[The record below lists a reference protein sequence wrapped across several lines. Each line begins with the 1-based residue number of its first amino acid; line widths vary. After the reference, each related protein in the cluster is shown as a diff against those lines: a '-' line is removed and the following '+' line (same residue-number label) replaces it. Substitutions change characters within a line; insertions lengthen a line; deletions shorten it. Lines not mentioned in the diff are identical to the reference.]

1 MSAAA
6 TFLTVDA
13 PLAFWARDRP
23 HAIAID
29 DGTRRLSFAQ
39 LADAVAARTAVLSAQ
54 HAPAT
59 VWVDDTLD
67 LPGRLV
73 DFLGIIASGRSAAV
87 GDPDWPHAVREQVL
101 ASIPQAP
108 ADLLPPGPETAFYV
122 GFTSGSTG
130 LPKGFQRHHRSWTES
145 FRICVSEFGQG
156 AATRVLAPGRSSH
169 SLFLFGML
177 LGLWTGAGVVVQE
190 QFSAGRALD
199 SLAQGHTP
207 CLVAVPSQLLVMLA
221 LAARRKLVPMP
232 LVQQIMISGARWMRG
247 RTPELRK
254 LFPNA
259 RIIEFYGAS
268 ETSFIA
274 WTDADADT
282 PPEVVGRPFGNVE
295 LDIRD
300 TAVPGGPGLIFV
312 RSPMLFMDY
321 VGSDRDETAALR
333 DGDWLSVRDVGFLD
347 AAGRLCLMGRQK
359 RMIVTQGKNLFP
371 EEVETALA
379 AHPDVLGASVHGV
392 ADPLRGMQVIAVLD
406 IKPWASLDA
415 AALSAWCRTRLEA
428 FKTPRAYFVCVPWPL
443 TASGKADHSMLAGLV
458 AALSRGRIESK
469 LPGRTSGQPLNGE
482 PRSDLHTLIAADPA
496 TLRAGHVSNAETP
509 CLLPLR

>member
-1 MSAAA
+1 VSAAA
-6 TFLTVDA
+6 DFLTVDA
-13 PLAFWARDRP
+13 PIAFWARHRP
-23 HAIAID
+23 DAIAID
-29 DGTRRLSFAQ
+29 DGVRRLSFAQ
-39 LADAVAARTAVLSAQ
+39 LADALAARAAVLAEQ
-54 HAPAT
+54 LAPAT

-87 GDPDWPHAVREQVL
+87 GDPDWPDAVRAQVL
-101 ASIPQAP
+101 GSIPQTSAS
-108 ADLLPPGPETAFYV
+108 LPPPAPETAFYV

-145 FRICVSEFGQG
+145 FRVCVDEFGQG

-221 LAARRKLVPMP
+221 LAARRKLAPMP

-247 RTPELRK
+247 RTPELRS

-282 PPEVVGRPFGNVE
+282 PPEVVGKPFSNVE

-300 TAVPGGPGLIFV
+300 AAVPGGPGLIYV
-312 RSPMLFMDY
+312 RSPMLFMNY
-321 VGSDRDETAALR
+321 VGGDRDDTAALR

-347 AAGRLCLMGRQK
+347 DAGRLCLMGRQK

-371 EEVETALA
+371 EEVETALS
-379 AHPDVLGASVHGV
+379 AHPDVLDASVHGV
-392 ADPLRGMQVIAVLD
+392 ADALRGMQVVAVLNL
-406 IKPWASLDA
+406 KPESTLNA

-428 FKTPRAYFVCVPWPL
+428 FKTPRSYFVCAPWPL
-443 TASGKADHSMLAGLV
+443 TASGKADHAVLG
-458 AALSRGRIESK
+458 
-469 LPGRTSGQPLNGE
+469 
-482 PRSDLHTLIAADPA
+482 DLIAAQPEIEQ
-496 TLRAGHVSNAETP
+496 AETP
-509 CLLPLR
+509 CLMPLR